1 MAITILTQ
9 VIEPR
14 YSPAGNPLVYVVD
27 SDNKTEPNFRYVA
40 NVSINGN
47 LVAKLKTVPSASNS
61 NYGRFNFQEI
71 VRGYFEVTPR
81 IADGNIVVSE
91 SFGCPTQYIEF
102 DVEFDEEYTGGEPAP
117 RDAETAII
125 YNGAWTVFDFVQ
137 FGNLKPNYWIDS
149 DAVSSRLPLTN
160 RPQSTKAY
168 ANFSNTYNQSGNL
181 YFLCSKEVS
190 PNIDYIRYR
199 YYTAEGTIF
208 REYFITTV
216 NQASHGS
223 SEENEFHLIAVPFMP
238 FDVQN
243 ISGSITSDTL
253 PGSDSFPSI
262 VSSDKNYYSVTAFQ
276 DQGTNQASIEYT
288 VLLNGECSR
297 FEFTEVHFENQ
308 LGGVDSYVFTKP
320 NRERQSIT
328 RVEASRPYLAD
339 TFGTNTGIYGGY
351 TNFSKYNAQVDY
363 SKEFTVSSDWLTDA
377 EFEWLAE
384 MVRSPRLWLRKA
396 FQTDEGVVE
405 YLVPILVTD
414 TSYNVWKRDFDQL
427 HTLTMTYKFTFD
439 ESMPL

>member
-137 FGNLKPNYWIDS
+137 FPNLKTNYWIDS

-243 ISGSITSDTL
+243 ISGSITSDGQDGLT
-253 PGSDSFPSI
+253 DFPSLI
-262 VSSDKNYYSVTAFQ
+262 SSGNNYYTVTAFQ
-276 DQGTNQASIEYT
+276 DEGINQASIEYT

-439 ESMPL
+439 EAMPL

>member
-1 MAITILTQ
+1 MAITIITQ
-9 VIEPR
+9 VAEPR

-27 SDNKTEPNFRYVA
+27 SDNSTEPNFRYVA

-47 LVAKLKTVPSASNS
+47 LVAKLKTVPSVTNS
-61 NYGRFNFQEI
+61 NLGRFNFQEI
-71 VRGYFEVTPR
+71 VRGYFDIIPR
-81 IADGNIVVSE
+81 ISNPGFVEAE
-91 SFGCPTQYIEF
+91 SFGCPTQYIDF
-102 DVEFDEEYTGGEPAP
+102 DVEFDEEYTGGEPAAIQ
-117 RDAETAII
+117 AEPAII

-137 FGNLKPNYWIDS
+137 FPSEKGKYWIDS
-149 DAVSSRLPLTN
+149 DAVNTRLPLTN

-168 ANFSNTYNQSGNL
+168 ANFGLYLQSGNL
-181 YFLCSKEVS
+181 YFLCSKETS

-199 YYTAEGTIF
+199 YYDSTNTLG
-208 REYFITTV
+208 REYFIPTV
-216 NQASHGS
+216 NHTSHAS
-223 SEENEFHLIAVPFMP
+223 SEQNDFNLIAVPFMP
-238 FDVQN
+238 FDVSN
-243 ISGSITSDTL
+243 ISGTITSDGDNGIDVL
-253 PGSDSFPSI
+253 NE
-262 VSSDKNYYSVTAFQ
+262 SSYYTVTAFQ
-276 DQGTNQASIEYT
+276 DEGTNQASIEYT
-288 VLLNGECSR
+288 VRMTNECSR
-297 FEFTEVHFENQ
+297 FDFTEIHFENQ

-339 TFGTNTGIYGGY
+339 SFQNRGIYGDY

-363 SKEFTVSSDWLTDA
+363 SKEFTVSSDWLTDE
-377 EFEWLAE
+377 EFEWLAQ

-396 FQTDEGVVE
+396 FETGDGVLD

-439 ESMPL
+439 ESTPL

>member
-1 MAITILTQ
+1 MAITIITE
-9 VIEPR
+9 VTEPR

-27 SDNKTEPNFRYVA
+27 SDNSTEPNFRYVA

-47 LVAKLKTVPSASNS
+47 LVAKLKTVPSVTNS
-61 NYGRFNFQEI
+61 NRGRFNFQEI
-71 VRGYFEVTPR
+71 VRSFFDVIPR
-81 IADGNIVVSE
+81 IGDGSIVPAE

-137 FGNLKPNYWIDS
+137 FSNFKGNYWLDG
-149 DAVSSRLPLTN
+149 DAFDTRLPLTN

-181 YFLCSKEVS
+181 YFLCSKEVE
-190 PNIDYIRYR
+190 PNIDAIRYR
-199 YYTAEGTIF
+199 YYYEDGTMY
-208 REYFITTV
+208 REYTIPTV
-216 NQASHGS
+216 NGQSHASD
-223 SEENEFHLIAVPFMP
+223 EENEFHLIAVPFMP

-243 ISGSITSDTL
+243 ISGSITSDFL
-253 PGSDSFPSI
+253 PGSDSFPST
-262 VSSDKNYYSVTAFQ
+262 VSSDKNYYTVTAMQEF
-276 DQGTNQASIEYT
+276 DGSVASIEYT
-288 VLLNGECSR
+288 VLLNGECTR

-320 NRERQSIT
+320 NRERQSIQRT
-328 RVEASRPYLAD
+328 EASRPYLTD
-339 TFGTNTGIYGGY
+339 GFEGNSGIYGGY

-363 SKEFTVSSDWLTDA
+363 NKEFTVSSDWLTDE
-377 EFEWLAE
+377 EFEWLAQ

-396 FQTDEGVVE
+396 FNTDEGVID

-414 TSYNVWKRDFDQL
+414 TAYNVWKRDFDQL

-439 ESMPL
+439 ESTPL

>member
-9 VIEPR
+9 VNEPR
-14 YSPAGNPLVYVVD
+14 YSTAGNPLVYVVD

-47 LVAKLKTVPSASNS
+47 LVAKLKTVPSATNS

-81 IADGNIVVSE
+81 IADGSIVASE

-102 DVEFDEEYTGGEPAP
+102 EVEFDEEYTGGSSSAIQSEP
-117 RDAETAII
+117 AII

-137 FGNLKPNYWIDS
+137 FENLKPIYWIDS
-149 DAVSSRLPLTN
+149 DAVNTRLPLTN
-160 RPQSTKAY
+160 RPQSTKAV
-168 ANFSNTYNQSGNL
+168 ASVTYNQSGNL
-181 YFLCSKEVS
+181 YFLCSKELD
-190 PNIDYIRYR
+190 PNIDYIRYQ
-199 YYTAEGTIF
+199 YYDSENALI
-208 REYFITTV
+208 REYYMPTINHT
-216 NQASHGS
+216 SHAS
-223 SEENEFHLIAVPFMP
+223 SEENEYNMIAVPFMP
-238 FDVQN
+238 FDVRN
-243 ISGSITSDTL
+243 LSSTLTSDSQS
-253 PGSDSFPSI
+253 GDVDFPVWPNI
-262 VSSDKNYYSVTAFQ
+262 LGTGYYTVAGFQ
-276 DQGTNQASIEYT
+276 DEGTNQASIEYT
-288 VLLNGECSR
+288 VLMTNECTR
-297 FEFTEVHFENQ
+297 FDFTEIHFENQ

-320 NRERQSIT
+320 NRERQSIQ

-339 TFGTNTGIYGGY
+339 SFVNYTGIYGGY

-414 TSYNVWKRDFDQL
+414 TQYNVWKRDFDQL

-439 ESMPL
+439 EAMPL

>member
-1 MAITILTQ
+1 MAITIITQ
-9 VIEPR
+9 VAEPR

-47 LVAKLKTVPSASNS
+47 LVAKLKTVPSVTNS
-61 NYGRFNFQEI
+61 NRGRFNFQEI

-81 IADGNIVVSE
+81 IADGSIVASE

-117 RDAETAII
+117 REAEPAII
-125 YNGAWTVFDFVQ
+125 YNGAWTVFDFAQ
-137 FGNLKPNYWIDS
+137 FPYFKGNYWIDS
-149 DAVSSRLPLTN
+149 DAVNTRLPLTN

-199 YYTAEGTIF
+199 YYTEEGTII
-208 REYFITTV
+208 REYFIPTV

-243 ISGSITSDTL
+243 ISGSITSDSQD
-253 PGSDSFPSI
+253 GSTDFPSL
-262 VSSDKNYYSVTAFQ
+262 VSSDKNYYTVTAFQ
-276 DQGTNQASIEYT
+276 DEGTNQASIEYT

-320 NRERQSIT
+320 NRERQTIQRT
-328 RVEASRPYLAD
+328 EASRPYLTD
-339 TFGTNTGIYGGY
+339 GFEGNSGIYGGY

-363 SKEFTVSSDWLTDA
+363 NKEFTVSSDWLTDE
-377 EFEWLAE
+377 EFEWLAQ

-396 FQTDEGVVE
+396 FNTDEGVVD

-427 HTLTMTYKFTFD
+427 HTLTITYKFTFD

>member
-1 MAITILTQ
+1 MAITIITQ
-9 VIEPR
+9 VAEPR

-47 LVAKLKTVPSASNS
+47 LVAKLKTVPSVTNS
-61 NYGRFNFQEI
+61 NRGRFNFQEI

-81 IADGNIVVSE
+81 IADGSIVASE

-117 RDAETAII
+117 REAEPAII
-125 YNGAWTVFDFVQ
+125 YNGAWTVFDFAQ
-137 FGNLKPNYWIDS
+137 FPYFKGNYWIDS
-149 DAVSSRLPLTN
+149 DAVNTRLPLTN

-199 YYTAEGTIF
+199 YYTEEGTII
-208 REYFITTV
+208 REYFIPTV

-243 ISGSITSDTL
+243 ISGSITSDSQD
-253 PGSDSFPSI
+253 GSTDFPSL
-262 VSSDKNYYSVTAFQ
+262 VSSDKNYYTVTAFQ
-276 DQGTNQASIEYT
+276 DEGTNQASIEYT

-320 NRERQSIT
+320 NRERQTIQRT
-328 RVEASRPYLAD
+328 EASRPYLTD
-339 TFGTNTGIYGGY
+339 GFEGNSGIYGGY

-363 SKEFTVSSDWLTDA
+363 NKEFTVSSDWLTDE
-377 EFEWLAE
+377 EFEWLAQ

-396 FQTDEGVVE
+396 FNTDEGVVD

-427 HTLTMTYKFTFD
+427 HTLTITYKFTFD
-439 ESMPL
+439 EAMPL

>member
-1 MAITILTQ
+1 VT
-9 VIEPR
+9 
-14 YSPAGNPLVYVVD
+14 
-27 SDNKTEPNFRYVA
+27 
-40 NVSINGN
+40 
-47 LVAKLKTVPSASNS
+47 NS
-61 NYGRFNFQEI
+61 NRGRFNFQEI

-81 IADGNIVVSE
+81 IADGSIVASE

-102 DVEFDEEYTGGEPAP
+102 EVEFDEEYTGGEPATIQ
-117 RDAETAII
+117 AEPAII
-125 YNGAWTVFDFVQ
+125 YNGAWTVFDFAQ
-137 FGNLKPNYWIDS
+137 FPYFKGNYWIDS
-149 DAVSSRLPLTN
+149 DAVDTRLPLTN

-168 ANFSNTYNQSGNL
+168 ANYSNTYNQSGNI

-199 YYTAEGTIF
+199 YYLENGDVY
-208 REYFITTV
+208 REYYIPTV

-253 PGSDSFPSI
+253 SGSADFPSTY
-262 VSSDKNYYSVTAFQ
+262 STDKNYYSVTAFQ

-328 RVEASRPYLAD
+328 RVEASRPYLTD
-339 TFGTNTGIYGGY
+339 SFGDSGIYGGY

-363 SKEFTVSSDWLTDA
+363 SKEFTVSSDWLTDE
-377 EFEWLAE
+377 EFEWLAQ
-384 MVRSPRLWLRKA
+384 MLRSPRLWLRKA
-396 FQTDEGVVE
+396 FQTGDGVLD

-427 HTLTMTYKFTFD
+427 HTLTITYKFTFD
-439 ESMPL
+439 EAMPL